1 MMEQTA
7 AFGNE
12 ASAESS
18 SLDGHPEH
26 RLADREEPAQFRVR
40 RARLDALPELE
51 PLAPAG
57 RDRPEQECRLAHGKI
72 APMRDVSRVRP
83 AFLVGQ
89 VGRQKLDR
97 LAHAAA
103 IAQAKCH
110 EVVASRV
117 PR

>member
-57 RDRPEQECRLAHGKI
+57 RDRPEQECRLARTASVPCRSDM
-72 APMRDVSRVRP
+72 APETRSLGSRRGHRAGEVS
-83 AFLVGQ
+83 
-89 VGRQKLDR
+89 
-97 LAHAAA
+97 
-103 IAQAKCH
+103 
-110 EVVASRV
+110 
-117 PR
+117 